1 MYPQRVMT
9 RRRRLRTRTLVLLLA
24 ATLGGIVAL
33 PVHGAPDP
41 LSQALRSWDVLI
53 GDGRS
58 GQALPQQV
66 IIVLAAPPAVS
77 VESSDASKIALA
89 SQQLDLDAI
98 DRAGIWMSIQYHFVN
113 ALNAVAATV
122 RPDQIAQL
130 RAAPEVAGVYP
141 VRRLYPAAI
150 ASTRCCIRTC
160 TTSRPP
166 GTRSPAS
173 RRPTRPTP
181 RRPRT
186 PRRWPGSSPGA
197 VVRAVC
203 TASRPR
209 RR

>member
-1 MYPQRVMT
+1 
-9 RRRRLRTRTLVLLLA
+9 
-24 ATLGGIVAL
+24 
-33 PVHGAPDP
+33 

-53 GDGRS
+53 RDGRS

-77 VESSDASKIALA
+77 VEGADASKIALA

-141 VRRLYPAAI
+141 VRRLYPAAT
-150 ASTRCCIRTC
+150 A
-160 TTSRPP
+160 
-166 GTRSPAS
+166 
-173 RRPTRPTP
+173 
-181 RRPRT
+181 
-186 PRRWPGSSPGA
+186 
-197 VVRAVC
+197 RA
-203 TASRPR
+203 
-209 RR
+209 